1 VSPAIIGNGVG
12 DFEKTGFSDYMGKFK
27 CIHPLK
33 IGKTYGVSYVLDR
46 TNNYPEW
53 SLQPA
58 LYKIDGPWTNDFAI
72 KMQVL
77 SSNVPWTTLSGD
89 TKFPEIDEDII
100 PQLDLCE

>member
-1 VSPAIIGNGVG
+1 VSPAIVGNGVG
-12 DFEKTGFSDYMGKFK
+12 DVEKTGFSYYMGKFK
-27 CIHPLK
+27 CLHRLEV
-33 IGKTYGVSYVLDR
+33 GKTYGVSYVLDR

-53 SLQPA
+53 SLQTA
-58 LYKIDGPWTNDFAI
+58 LYKINGPWTNDFAS

-89 TKFPEIDEDII
+89 TKFPDIEEDII